1 MSHSKAE
8 MHQIRF
14 RLGLRPI
21 PLWGT
26 YGSPDTLAYF

>member
-1 MSHSKAE
+1 MVKIVAT

-21 PLWGT
+21 PLAEFT
-26 YGSPDTLAYF
+26 ALPKTP